1 MVEKYST
8 EREWNFYRN
17 FRDDVLL
24 ILDAGSKYYE
34 MYHFISSLVSI
45 IIIKMHDNKEEV
57 LYKIYYDKIVPFKE
71 LLENNKLA

>member
-8 EREWNFYRN
+8 EREWNFYGN

-24 ILDAGSKYYE
+24 ILDAGSKYCE
-34 MYHFISSLVSI
+34 MYHFISSLVSN
-45 IIIKMHDNKEEV
+45 IIKMHDNKEEV
-57 LYKIYYDKIVPFKE
+57 LSKIYYDKIVPFKE